1 VSLRE
6 KAAAWWA
13 VWQWVILVLLLLT
26 ASIALNVWQWKRA
39 ITAPYRAEIASKDR
53 ALDDSAALL
62 ASARERAQLL
72 DAAADRV
79 THRISNAGEAYD
91 RATKRRPLTDS
102 KCAPGQAR
110 MDAVNQALGA
120 IPQEKQ

>member
-1 VSLRE
+1 MSLRE

-39 ITAPYRAEIASKDR
+39 ITAPYRAEIAGKDR

-62 ASARERAQLL
+62 ASARERAEML
-72 DAAADRV
+72 DAAAERA
-79 THRISNAGEAYD
+79 TGRINAAGKAYD
-91 RATKRRPLTDS
+91 RAAKQRPLTDS
-102 KCAPGQAR
+102 KCAPGHAR
-110 MDAVNQALGA
+110 MDAVNEALGA
-120 IPQEKQ
+120 IPQEKR